1 MAEYYLVADI
11 GGTQMRAAC
20 FPVASPKPVRVE
32 KIATQ
37 GDSGTS
43 LERFLLLLESI
54 SPPGETIKAITVA
67 APGPSDPY
75 TGILYEAPN
84 IPGWNNMPLR
94 KHIEDRFHVPTA
106 IGNDANL
113 AALGEW
119 RFGAGQGHHHLIYI
133 TVSTGIGGGVI
144 INDKLLLGVRGL
156 AAELGHVTVVPNGP
170 RCGCG
175 QPGHLEAIASGPSI
189 ARWVREEIGKG
200 VPSILSENKK
210 ISAKDVSVA
219 AQRGDKLAAAAL
231 ARAGNYL
238 GVAIADWLHIFNP
251 SAVIIGGGVVQS
263 GQYLLDPLR
272 VALHEHVLSAQYLDN
287 LTLATAALGDDV
299 GLKGALALAQT
310 FEPA

>member
-1 MAEYYLVADI
+1 
-11 GGTQMRAAC
+11 
-20 FPVASPKPVRVE
+20 
-32 KIATQ
+32 
-37 GDSGTS
+37 
-43 LERFLLLLESI
+43 
-54 SPPGETIKAITVA
+54 
-67 APGPSDPY
+67 
-75 TGILYEAPN
+75 
-84 IPGWNNMPLR
+84 MPLR

-272 VALHEHVLSAQYLDN
+272 AALHEHVLSAQYLDN

>member
-1 MAEYYLVADI
+1 M
-11 GGTQMRAAC
+11 
-20 FPVASPKPVRVE
+20 
-32 KIATQ
+32 
-37 GDSGTS
+37 
-43 LERFLLLLESI
+43 
-54 SPPGETIKAITVA
+54 
-67 APGPSDPY
+67 
-75 TGILYEAPN
+75 
-84 IPGWNNMPLR
+84 
-94 KHIEDRFHVPTA
+94 
-106 IGNDANL
+106 
-113 AALGEW
+113 
-119 RFGAGQGHHHLIYI
+119 
-133 TVSTGIGGGVI
+133 I

-156 AAELGHVTVVPNGP
+156 AAELEHVTVVPNGP

-219 AQRGDKLAAAAL
+219 DQRGDKLAAAAL

-272 VALHEHVLSAQYLDN
+272 AALHEHVLSAQYLDN